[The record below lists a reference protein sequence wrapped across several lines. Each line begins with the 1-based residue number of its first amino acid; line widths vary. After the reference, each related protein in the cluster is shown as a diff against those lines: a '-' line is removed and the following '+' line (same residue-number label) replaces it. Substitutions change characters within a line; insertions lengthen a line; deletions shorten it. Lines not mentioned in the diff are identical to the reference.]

1 MRRPVYLRAALPSGA
16 FASVRVELVLRSRTD
31 NTQEQ
36 LTQRA
41 IVQAIGGRK
50 LQHRNFNNEE
60 RTMSG
65 LKAPTIIAGLLIAG
79 VSFAQG
85 APTFESLDKN
95 SDGQIS
101 IQEATANDDLFVAF
115 KKLDT
120 NQDGHLTKA
129 EFGQYKK

>member
-1 MRRPVYLRAALPSGA
+1 
-16 FASVRVELVLRSRTD
+16 
-31 NTQEQ
+31 
-36 LTQRA
+36 
-41 IVQAIGGRK
+41 
-50 LQHRNFNNEE
+50 
-60 RTMSG
+60 MSG
-65 LKAPTIIAGLLIAG
+65 LKAPTFIAGLLIAG

-101 IQEATANDDLFVAF
+101 IQEATANDELFVAF

-120 NQDGHLTKA
+120 NQDGQLTKA